1 MRASH
6 LVATFG
12 GVGNIPTAPGTWGSL
27 AALPAA
33 WVLHAI
39 GGAWLVVIAIPVAYL
54 AGIWATR
61 QEAAATGLHDPQH
74 VVIDEVA
81 GQWVALLPVLIG
93 ADHAGVD
100 VLALW
105 PGWIAAFVGF
115 RLFDIWKPG
124 PVGWA
129 DRRDDAVGVMLDDI
143 VAGVM
148 AALLVVALAAAYH
161 GWIMQG

>member
-6 LVATFG
+6 LIATFG
-12 GVGNIPTAPGTWGSL
+12 GVGNIPSAPGTWGSL

-33 WVLHAI
+33 WVLHAF
-39 GGAWLVVIAIPVAYL
+39 GGGWLVLALVPVVFVL
-54 AGIWATR
+54 GIWATSV
-61 QEAAATGLHDPQH
+61 EVSETGNHDPSH

-81 GQWVALLPVLIG
+81 GQWIALLPVLIG

-129 DRRDDAVGVMLDDI
+129 DRREDPMGVMLDDVI
-143 VAGVM
+143 AGVM

-161 GWIMQG
+161 GWIM

>member
-12 GVGNIPTAPGTWGSL
+12 GVGTVRSAPGTWGSL

-33 WVLHAI
+33 WVLHAL
-39 GGAWLVVIAIPVAYL
+39 GSSWLVAAGILVAFA
-54 AGIWATR
+54 AGIWATKR
-61 QEAAATGLHDPQH
+61 EAAETGLHDPQH

-81 GQWVALLPVLIG
+81 GQWTALLPVLVG

-105 PGWIAAFVGF
+105 PGWIAAFVFF

-129 DRRDDAVGVMLDDI
+129 DRRDDSMGVMLDDI

-148 AALLVVALAAAYH
+148 AAVVVVALAAAYH
-161 GWIMQG
+161 GWVM